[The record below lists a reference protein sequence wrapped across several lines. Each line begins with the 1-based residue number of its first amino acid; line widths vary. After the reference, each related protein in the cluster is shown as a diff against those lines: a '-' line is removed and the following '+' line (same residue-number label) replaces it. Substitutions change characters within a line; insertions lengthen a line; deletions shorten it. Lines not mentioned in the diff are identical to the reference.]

1 MCSGAV
7 ILYNIPRVVIGENTT
22 LMGAENL
29 LKCND
34 VEVVVLNDMKC
45 RDMFLRFTCNNCE
58 IWDEELKKVGLLS
71 NFSKTVGCASFKV
84 YDSESAEIVTLFLN
98 SYDDR
103 ERISYKLIRQL
114 EKIAMDYEFKSI
126 VVSFDSKED
135 ILIEIFEKLDYRFV
149 DDLLMKKEFKSLI

>member
-1 MCSGAV
+1 MEIIVTDERDERFIEMCSSFG
-7 ILYNIPRVVIGENTT
+7 
-22 LMGAENL
+22 
-29 LKCND
+29 C
-34 VEVVVLNDMKC
+34 EVADPQVVL
-45 RDMFLRFTCNNCE
+45 
-58 IWDEELKKVGLLS
+58 LLS

-126 VVSFDSKED
+126 DG
-135 ILIEIFEKLDYRFV
+135 L
-149 DDLLMKKEFKSLI
+149 